1 MLNRLLVKKFVL
13 LVWIS
18 WVILIVIFIISRYYQ
33 LQLNI
38 SSSMPQRLWLT
49 HVGDKDVKRGNY
61 VVIRF
66 HDFRM
71 QDSDDFEYV
80 VKQIGGIS
88 GDQIIVKNC
97 NCHTDNIPY
106 PNKISFS
113 YIVTDNTYPVFES
126 LSGKHFIP
134 LTKQNMI
141 IPKGCYFIHGQH
153 HPSFDSRYKEFGLI
167 CESQIYGKAYPI
179 F

>member
-1 MLNRLLVKKFVL
+1 MVKKFVF
-13 LVWIS
+13 LVGIS
-18 WVILIVIFIISRYYQ
+18 WVILIVIFIVSRYYQ
-33 LQLNI
+33 LKLNV

-49 HVGDKDVKRGNY
+49 HVDDRDVKRGDY

-71 QDSDDFEYV
+71 QYNNDFEYV
-80 VKQIGGIS
+80 VKQIGGLG
-88 GDQIIVKNC
+88 GDLIIVRNC
-97 NCHTDNIPY
+97 NGYADNIPY
-106 PNKISFS
+106 PNKISLS
-113 YIVTDNTYPVFES
+113 YTVVDETYPILES
-126 LSGKHFIP
+126 LSGNHFTP
-134 LTKQNMI
+134 LTKENMI

-167 CESQIYGKAYPI
+167 CESQIYGKSYPI